1 MKQRIMILLFGLGFF
16 LGLLVLFGSTAQ
28 PAQAENS
35 YQNSPCEAILA
46 DAASRAD
53 IAAEGVTWDYDENN
67 PWICTVTY
75 CWNCSALS
83 GVSTLT
89 FAIDGPTDPNDFQPY
104 SCASEQCE
112 VATFH
117 GYPSQFYW
125 GIISRG
131 IMSDPYEHVEWYMEH
146 GGVGYSFRVDES
158 IQTDSEFYRAA
169 MDLAEAL
176 WGAAEAKLPGAGA
189 PPSGPVQENSDC
201 AGMTPKKLRAGGVA
215 VLQCR
220 LHCDPNI
227 MSDDELWACINQYS
241 GGSDIPTIPGD
252 QPGDDIPTIPG
263 DPIGSEQPESLGP
276 LATTP
281 FVPLAGALVGTLL
294 GWLVSVAATSGN
306 VLKTLVTPPLK
317 TAQPPAIP
325 AGPETG
331 EAKDQGLYWSER
343 PWDQAG
349 PGYVSKEEYEQTKD
363 MLERGYKWTN
373 GGWQTPDQIS
383 QSNQWQQNNY
393 EATAR
398 EDAELQAKM
407 EAERQALEQN
417 KAELKKTADELQAAS
432 NMLDLKNDF
441 EAINQNLQD
450 ENIYVLNPYQG
461 DPTVVF
467 HRLNTLKNLVW
478 DNTGGWLTGSN
489 GLTCEGYVE
498 KTSQKV
504 IEAVSERFPGA
515 TVQRMIFEE
524 KSTANSQK
532 DWRNW
537 FDSFID
543 DNHNLTK
550 ITLPDGSE
558 WALDYHQQNAGN
570 APLLRPWKEAREE
583 WKVYMG
589 KDEFVERVSATT
601 KTIAPQP
608 PK

>member
-1 MKQRIMILLFGLGFF
+1 MKQRIMNLLFGLGLF
-16 LGLLVLFGSTAQ
+16 LGLLTFMAFTARS
-28 PAQAENS
+28 AHAETS
-35 YQNSPCEAILA
+35 YQSSPCEAILA

-117 GYPSQFYW
+117 GYPMQFYW
-125 GIISRG
+125 GIINRG

-158 IQTDSEFYRAA
+158 IQTDSEFYRAS

-176 WGAAEAKLPGAGA
+176 WSAFDSAVPAASQDPVVPSPGGQPGA
-189 PPSGPVQENSDC
+189 D
-201 AGMTPKKLRAGGVA
+201 TPIFPE
-215 VLQCR
+215 
-220 LHCDPNI
+220 DPA
-227 MSDDELWACINQYS
+227 SS
-241 GGSDIPTIPGD
+241 D
-252 QPGDDIPTIPG
+252 QPA
-263 DPIGSEQPESLGP
+263 SLGP

-281 FVPLAGALVGTLL
+281 VVPLAGALIGTVI
-294 GWLVSVAATSGN
+294 GWLVSVATTSGN
-306 VLKTLVTPPLK
+306 VLKTSATPSLK
-317 TAQPPAIP
+317 TAQPPATP
-325 AGPETG
+325 ADPGTG
-331 EAKDQGLYWSER
+331 AAKAQGLYWSER

-363 MLERGYKWTN
+363 MLERGYKWTS

-383 QSNQWQQNNY
+383 QSNQWQQNNN

-398 EDAELQAKM
+398 ENVELQAKM
-407 EAERQALEQN
+407 ESERQALENN
-417 KAELKKTADELQAAS
+417 KAELKKTMDELQAAS

-441 EAINQNLQD
+441 ETINQNLHD

-461 DPTVVF
+461 DPTVAF
-467 HRLNTLKNLVW
+467 HRLNALKNLVW
-478 DNTGGWLTGSN
+478 DNTAGHLTGSN

-498 KTSQKV
+498 KTSQAV
-504 IEAVSERFPGA
+504 IETVSERFPGA
-515 TVQRMIFEE
+515 TVQRVIFEE
-524 KSTANSQK
+524 KSTVNSKK
-532 DWRNW
+532 DWGDW

-570 APLLRPWKEAREE
+570 SPLLRPWKEASEE
-583 WKVYMG
+583 WRAYMG
-589 KDEFVERVSATT
+589 KDEFVERVSATI
-601 KTIAPQP
+601 KTVVPQP
-608 PK
+608 RK